1 MVKGGTLYYIHTDNL
16 GSIQAI
22 TDENKTVVSSYY
34 YTPWGARVLL
44 SGVNITDRGY
54 TFHEHLEPF
63 CLINMNGRVYDP
75 MLARFLSPDPY
86 VQAPDY
92 TQGFNRYSY
101 CYNNPFKYTDP
112 DGEWVHIVIGAVIGG
127 VINWAAH
134 GCQFNIDGLVAFGIG
149 AAGGALTAAT
159 GGAALG
165 ALGTAGIFSATG
177 VLGTGFAAG
186 VGYTYGTAVT
196 SLGNSIYFGDPMP
209 TTKQFLTGLAV
220 TVGTVGLT
228 QGVINGLSGNNI
240 LTGEI
245 PRVKIPK
252 IDPLPTPEIKPIQ
265 TEEIQTT
272 QIKSP
277 DVTDFNY
284 DIDNVKYTVTTESRN
299 ANISTN
305 TSDGLS
311 LNIERP
317 DINGYVPQI
326 EGKTDLFHNFPSN
339 FDKQIVKEGVATFN
353 NGYKDFSYT
362 YKAAGTIVTPIKTYN
377 GIYEIGVRIKDGFV
391 IHKVFIPFR

>member
-1 MVKGGTLYYIHTDNL
+1 
-16 GSIQAI
+16 
-22 TDENKTVVSSYY
+22 
-34 YTPWGARVLL
+34 
-44 SGVNITDRGY
+44 
-54 TFHEHLEPF
+54 
-63 CLINMNGRVYDP
+63 

-127 VINWAAH
+127 VINWATH
-134 GCQFNIDGLVAFGIG
+134 GCQFNMDGLVAFGIG

-186 VGYTYGTAVT
+186 VGYSYGTAVT

-245 PRVKIPK
+245 PRVKIPE
-252 IDPLPTPEIKPIQ
+252 IDPLPTPDVKPLQ
-265 TEEIQTT
+265 TEEIQTP

-277 DVTDFNY
+277 DDLNLNKTSSAN
-284 DIDNVKYTVTTESRN
+284 NSNNTLSRLN
-299 ANISTN
+299 
-305 TSDGLS
+305 SDGIRFEKAPVSPRTITGMTEELP
-311 LNIERP
+311 IRAAERGFAP
-317 DINGYVPQI
+317 EDIIKIVDKGNMTEAMGRYGPQI
-326 EGKTDLFHNFPSN
+326 RYTLG
-339 FDKQIVKEGVATFN
+339 N
-353 NGYKDFSYT
+353 NTVVVDRF
-362 YKAAGTIVTPIKTYN
+362 GTIITCFSNAPATSALPRGY
-377 GIYEIGVRIKDGFV
+377 
-391 IHKVFIPFR
+391 FIPF

>member
-1 MVKGGTLYYIHTDNL
+1 
-16 GSIQAI
+16 
-22 TDENKTVVSSYY
+22 
-34 YTPWGARVLL
+34 
-44 SGVNITDRGY
+44 
-54 TFHEHLEPF
+54 
-63 CLINMNGRVYDP
+63 

-127 VINWAAH
+127 VINWATH
-134 GCQFNIDGLVAFGIG
+134 GCQFNMDGLVAFGIG

-186 VGYTYGTAVT
+186 VGYSYGTAVT

-240 LTGEI
+240 LI
-245 PRVKIPK
+245 
-252 IDPLPTPEIKPIQ
+252 
-265 TEEIQTT
+265 
-272 QIKSP
+272 
-277 DVTDFNY
+277 
-284 DIDNVKYTVTTESRN
+284 
-299 ANISTN
+299 
-305 TSDGLS
+305 
-311 LNIERP
+311 
-317 DINGYVPQI
+317 
-326 EGKTDLFHNFPSN
+326 
-339 FDKQIVKEGVATFN
+339 
-353 NGYKDFSYT
+353 
-362 YKAAGTIVTPIKTYN
+362 
-377 GIYEIGVRIKDGFV
+377 
-391 IHKVFIPFR
+391 